1 VIATAL
7 PEVVEHAP
15 NDFRVQ
21 KKLVAWERPLR
32 KADLDAL
39 GSAAPNGDILGV
51 WVPSLDAKEALL
63 ASTPTIYFT
72 TPHFDGYPIVLVRLA
87 KIRKRELEAIIVEA
101 WQARAPKRALRAR
114 DAAGAGSRAVK
125 SKA

>member
-1 VIATAL
+1 MATWDDVRVIATAL

-51 WVPSLDAKEALL
+51 WVPSLDANEIGDVVAGWKNKLQSAIASVTPAALL
-63 ASTPTIYFT
+63 AEQ
-72 TPHFDGYPIVLVRLA
+72 H
-87 KIRKRELEAIIVEA
+87 RKQTEPGSG
-101 WQARAPKRALRAR
+101 AR
-114 DAAGAGSRAVK
+114 
-125 SKA
+125 

>member
-1 VIATAL
+1 
-7 PEVVEHAP
+7 VVEHAK

-32 KADLDAL
+32 SADLAAL
-39 GSAAPNGDILGV
+39 GAGAPKGDILGV

-63 ASTPTIYFT
+63 ATRPDVYFT

-87 KIRKRELEAIIVEA
+87 KIRKRELGDIISDA
-101 WQARAPKRALRAR
+101 WRSRAPKRALRAR
-114 DAAGAGSRAVK
+114 A
-125 SKA
+125 